1 MAAARAVKDIGPR
14 LAWLTIEDDTG
25 REWRYRRV
33 GPADTAEVPH
43 LEGHYVNGHPTR
55 AVLLRDVDGHP
66 FLRQDGSGLPRTMI
80 LDHVD
85 DPTNPLLSVLDID
98 PKEEYELVG

>member
-1 MAAARAVKDIGPR
+1 MLAGERRPRTEDVIMAAARAVKDIGPR

-43 LEGHYVNGHPTR
+43 L
-55 AVLLRDVDGHP
+55 
-66 FLRQDGSGLPRTMI
+66 
-80 LDHVD
+80 
-85 DPTNPLLSVLDID
+85 
-98 PKEEYELVG
+98 